1 MQATAQRLTKAGLR
15 IIEFAQTQANLTAA
29 SQNLFDLIEDRR
41 LVLYPDVGMRFAIS
55 RTVALEKPRGWRIDK
70 EKQSHK
76 IDVVVA
82 LAMAAYA
89 AVQYHTE
96 SDYNTNYEAWVG
108 DGDWQSFRT
117 SMYIMSGGRIII

>member
-1 MQATAQRLTKAGLR
+1 LNEFVQGVNARDDVIPRPRVSAG
-15 IIEFAQTQANLTAA
+15 
-29 SQNLFDLIEDRR
+29 
-41 LVLYPDVGMRFAIS
+41 PS
-55 RTVALEKPRGWRIDK
+55 RSRSPRGWRIDK

-89 AVQYHTE
+89 AVQYHTKN
-96 SDYNTNYEAWVG
+96 DYNTNYEAWVGG

-117 SMYIMSGGRIII
+117 SMYITSGGRIII

>member
-1 MQATAQRLTKAGLR
+1 MTA
-15 IIEFAQTQANLTAA
+15 FASTQ
-29 SQNLFDLIEDRR
+29 
-41 LVLYPDVGMRFAIS
+41 
-55 RTVALEKPRGWRIDK
+55 
-70 EKQSHK
+70 QSHK